1 MHKIR
6 TALGGEGNTT
16 MRPHSLGAG
25 INKFAA
31 TVERW
36 NELRRP
42 PLMDTSVVVPTTRA
56 TTTLPVAARPP
67 CLKRQ
72 RFLDNGEGK
81 ICVDSIS

>member
-6 TALGGEGNTT
+6 TALGGEGNT
-16 MRPHSLGAG
+16 MRPQSLGAG

-36 NELRRP
+36 NDRRRP
-42 PLMDTSVVVPTTRA
+42 PLTDTSVVVPTTRA
-56 TTTLPVAARPP
+56 TMTLPVAALPP